1 MHPQK
6 CTLQVLIHISRSWL
20 TLDVNLT
27 YVSADFLLHSG
38 NILAD
43 GATENEKAYIDMLA
57 CVAMDFRND
66 FSKICYEPEMVST
79 MFCENNNYHATYVQ
93 ESKKPAYL
101 SKARKKLEDF
111 SKNLG
116 DKPWFAGNE
125 ASFGMRH

>member
-1 MHPQK
+1 MYITSTDSYFQILAHLGRK
-6 CTLQVLIHISRSWL
+6 F
-20 TLDVNLT
+20 NLCECRFFVA
-27 YVSADFLLHSG
+27 YSG